1 MKYYSELTHKVYD
14 TEKSLTE
21 AEDEFNKALAA
32 EEEKKQN
39 RAARAKEVEQAGEAV
54 LEAQKKYTELRNK
67 FIEDYGSFHMSLTRK
82 TTVPQDFGALVDWF
96 FNF

>member
-1 MKYYSELTHKVYD
+1 
-14 TEKSLTE
+14 
-21 AEDEFNKALAA
+21 
-32 EEEKKQN
+32 
-39 RAARAKEVEQAGEAV
+39 V